1 MGSFTS
7 VSIILLSLGVAAIA
21 CLIAYFLYL
30 KRLNKA
36 VSRDG
41 ASGEPRHRGVA
52 PSDFVPWVLVVL
64 LLVWNAI
71 SLSKIADQTEM
82 LSAIYSNQQTF
93 HYELSN
99 QISELRS
106 SADDL
111 AEDQK
116 QLARY
121 SWQIGSVDT
130 VAGTARLDFTF
141 MPVEFTDNTRLTL
154 IWGSRELKLSQR
166 NVGSFTGSIYV
177 DFFQD
182 INESPALVLEEGEQ
196 KRVQP
201 LRDVPQGSFWS
212 LFLPYGQGNPDLDS
226 FKFENNTL
234 SLKGQLRLRLVAE
247 REDIQIKEVRL
258 VKEVNGEVKK
268 SETVKLERHNSIT
281 VSFNDEFSNMS
292 ENDSFRMYLEVTNDA
307 GYTVRTCVFDFV
319 WEDSRESLIDS
330 IQITDRNN
338 KVIYYQKP

>member
-1 MGSFTS
+1 MTS
-7 VSIILLSLGVAAIA
+7 VGIILLSLGVAAIV
-21 CLIAYFLYL
+21 CLIAYFIYL
-30 KRLNKA
+30 HRLNRA
-36 VSRDG
+36 VSKDG
-41 ASGEPRHRGVA
+41 VPGEPRHRGVA

-64 LLVWNAI
+64 LLIWNAI
-71 SLSKIADQTEM
+71 SLSKILDQTQSLYT
-82 LSAIYSNQQTF
+82 LSQELHFYYNELYAELDSLGVKAAEAAEAQNQ
-93 HYELSN
+93 LS
-99 QISELRS
+99 
-106 SADDL
+106 
-111 AEDQK
+111 K
-116 QLARY
+116 Y
-121 SWQIGSVDT
+121 SWQVGDVDY

-212 LFLPYGQGNPDLDS
+212 LFLPYGQGYLDMDS
-226 FKFENNTL
+226 LKFENNTL

-247 REDIQIKEVRL
+247 REDIQIKEARL
-258 VKEVNGEVKK
+258 VKEVNGAVKK
-268 SETVKLERHNSIT
+268 SETVKLERHSSIA

-319 WEDSRESLIDS
+319 WDDIRESLIDS